1 MFTPR
6 ESTLLLDMNQR
17 LRTLHIQRAKAQQS
31 GDQARVDDVQAEID
45 DLTQDCDKV
54 INAADAI

>member
-17 LRTLHIQRAKAQQS
+17 LRTLYIQKLKAQQS
-31 GDQARVDDVQAEID
+31 GDQARVDDVQAKID
-45 DLTQDCDKV
+45 NLMQDCEKV